1 MSELL
6 VFSILAVALAVYSA
20 LPEHRQLRRKFVVER
35 WQYITAASLGLGIIL
50 LALVE
55 TYVQA
60 ANPQFAFLCGLI
72 CLPVEV
78 WIQAAQA
85 GAALV
90 GISVVGYPFVQ
101 QNAQIGNDRAL
112 ARLLRALYSRKE
124 FATLS
129 SLISELYETL
139 LVEGSSAPQSS
150 STVEGLVTDDRFLD
164 HFDELD
170 PELAG
175 KILRDN
181 GSAVDR
187 QEFTLRYFKRQ
198 LSDQTSLLYY
208 EIEQAQEGG
217 GRYRPEESTVLLWSL
232 FSDCSVAQDVAI
244 WNPVREVVREHI
256 RSVSASTP
264 NQYASSNLTSNRP
277 EELYRDCT
285 YVGIRF
291 FDLMASAALTQQ
303 SQHHMWMHYLGHI
316 AETLVEEFEL
326 ADDANPSDE
335 FPNDYARLLYE
346 IHATLNQLVRNAA
359 SQNFRGRKAIS
370 DPGVFDENDLL
381 KFSLRA
387 LLRCHR
393 AILLSSDIPNRFKRE
408 RTHSIYELYEE
419 LDISNAQKS
428 DLYAEALLQ
437 YMSSIDPRNPVG
449 GKGQLEYLEETSQ
462 HLRTYDTAKLMTGGR
477 EQFDEM
483 NKRISQT
490 IGLLRAFGRP

>member
-1 MSELL
+1 
-6 VFSILAVALAVYSA
+6 
-20 LPEHRQLRRKFVVER
+20 
-35 WQYITAASLGLGIIL
+35 
-50 LALVE
+50 
-55 TYVQA
+55 
-60 ANPQFAFLCGLI
+60 
-72 CLPVEV
+72 LPVEV
-78 WIQAAQA
+78 WIQTAQA

-90 GISVVGYPFVQ
+90 GISVVGYSFVQ
-101 QNAQIGNDRAL
+101 QRAQVGDDRAL
-112 ARLLRALYSRKE
+112 AKLLRGLYSRKE

-129 SLISELYETL
+129 ALISELYETL
-139 LVEGSSAPQSS
+139 LIDGDSAPQSS
-150 STVEGLVTDDRFLD
+150 STAEGLVTDDRFLD

-175 KILRDN
+175 KILRDE

-187 QEFTLRYFKRQ
+187 QEFALRYFKRQ

-232 FSDCSVAQDVAI
+232 LSDCSVAQDVAI

-256 RSVSASTP
+256 RSVSASDP
-264 NQYASSNLTSNRP
+264 NRYASSNLTSNRP

-326 ADDANPSDE
+326 ADDADPSEE

-346 IHATLNQLVRNAA
+346 IHGTLEQLVRNAA
-359 SQNFRGRKAIS
+359 SQNFNGRKAIT
-370 DPGVFDENDLL
+370 DPDVSDENDLL

-387 LLRCHR
+387 LLRSHR
-393 AILLSSDIPNRFKRE
+393 VTLVSSDVPDRFKRD

-419 LDISNAQKS
+419 LDTSNAQQS

-437 YMSSIDPRNPVG
+437 YMTSVDLRNPVG
-449 GKGQLEYLEETSQ
+449 GKGQLEYLEETSR
-462 HLRTYDTAKLMTGGR
+462 HLRTYDTAKLTTGGR
-477 EQFDEM
+477 EQFEEM
-483 NKRISQT
+483 NKRVSWT